1 MGKNDE
7 RFEFYFDCF
16 VFFYDFCRR
25 IKQRYDSMENTG
37 KIFGISLGPGDPE
50 LITLKALK
58 ALNAVE
64 VIFCPG
70 TKSGEGRMKSRALD
84 ILRQLEVDE
93 TKIRLFQVPMSR
105 DRQEALCAYD
115 RVCGE
120 VLELVRSGKSVG
132 ITAEGDACFYSSAHY
147 MYGQLAQVGFPVA
160 MIAGVPAF
168 IAAGASVGLHLVKQQ
183 ERLLVIPGDVIVEE
197 LLETIVAKRTL
208 VIMKEPLGEAV
219 LRPFIAR
226 HPELHYYYFEQ
237 VGTGQEYYSS
247 VREEILGHS
256 FTYFSILVIKPAFS
270 R

>member
-1 MGKNDE
+1 
-7 RFEFYFDCF
+7 
-16 VFFYDFCRR
+16 
-25 IKQRYDSMENTG
+25 MENTG

-58 ALNAVE
+58 ALNAVD

-147 MYGQLAQVGFPVA
+147 MYGQLAQAGFPVA

-168 IAAGASVGLHLVKQQ
+168 IAAGGCDCRRTAGNYSWQAYTRYHESSFGRGGIAS
-183 ERLLVIPGDVIVEE
+183 
-197 LLETIVAKRTL
+197 
-208 VIMKEPLGEAV
+208 
-219 LRPFIAR
+219 F
-226 HPELHYYYFEQ
+226 
-237 VGTGQEYYSS
+237 YS
-247 VREEILGHS
+247 
-256 FTYFSILVIKPAFS
+256 PAS
-270 R
+270 

>member
-1 MGKNDE
+1 MSGVGKNDE

-160 MIAGVPAF
+160 VYLLLLLPG
-168 IAAGASVGLHLVKQQ
+168 HLSDC
-183 ERLLVIPGDVIVEE
+183 IW
-197 LLETIVAKRTL
+197 
-208 VIMKEPLGEAV
+208 
-219 LRPFIAR
+219 
-226 HPELHYYYFEQ
+226 
-237 VGTGQEYYSS
+237 
-247 VREEILGHS
+247 
-256 FTYFSILVIKPAFS
+256 
-270 R
+270 

>member
-1 MGKNDE
+1 
-7 RFEFYFDCF
+7 
-16 VFFYDFCRR
+16 
-25 IKQRYDSMENTG
+25 MENTG

-58 ALNAVE
+58 ALNAVD

-132 ITAEGDACFYSSAHY
+132 ITAERAACAGRFSGCDDRRCTCFYCCRGICRIAF
-147 MYGQLAQVGFPVA
+147 GKTAGTTVGDSRGCDCRRTAGNYSCQAYTRYHESTFGRGG
-160 MIAGVPAF
+160 IASFYSPA
-168 IAAGASVGLHLVKQQ
+168 S
-183 ERLLVIPGDVIVEE
+183 
-197 LLETIVAKRTL
+197 
-208 VIMKEPLGEAV
+208 
-219 LRPFIAR
+219 
-226 HPELHYYYFEQ
+226 
-237 VGTGQEYYSS
+237 
-247 VREEILGHS
+247 
-256 FTYFSILVIKPAFS
+256 
-270 R
+270 

>member
-93 TKIRLFQVPMSR
+93 TKIRLFQVPMS
-105 DRQEALCAYD
+105 
-115 RVCGE
+115 
-120 VLELVRSGKSVG
+120 GKSVG

-208 VIMKEPLGEAV
+208 VIMKVPLGEAV

>member
-1 MGKNDE
+1 M
-7 RFEFYFDCF
+7 
-16 VFFYDFCRR
+16 
-25 IKQRYDSMENTG
+25 
-37 KIFGISLGPGDPE
+37 
-50 LITLKALK
+50 ITLKALK
-58 ALNAVE
+58 ALNAVD

-70 TKSGEGRMKSRALD
+70 TKSGVGRMNSRALD
-84 ILRQLEVDE
+84 ILRLLEVDE
-93 TKIRLFQVPMSR
+93 SYMRLFQVPMSR

-147 MYGQLAQVGFPVA
+147 MDGQLAQAWVPA
-160 MIAGVPAF
+160 AIIAGVPAF

-208 VIMKEPLGEAV
+208 VIMKVPLGEAV

-226 HPELHYYYFEQ
+226 HPELH
-237 VGTGQEYYSS
+237 
-247 VREEILGHS
+247 
-256 FTYFSILVIKPAFS
+256 
-270 R
+270 

>member
-1 MGKNDE
+1 
-7 RFEFYFDCF
+7 
-16 VFFYDFCRR
+16 
-25 IKQRYDSMENTG
+25 MENTG

-58 ALNAVE
+58 ALNA
-64 VIFCPG
+64 
-70 TKSGEGRMKSRALD
+70 
-84 ILRQLEVDE
+84 VDE

-147 MYGQLAQVGFPVA
+147 MYGQLAQAGFPVA

-208 VIMKEPLGEAV
+208 VIMKVPLGEAV

>member
-1 MGKNDE
+1 MK
-7 RFEFYFDCF
+7 
-16 VFFYDFCRR
+16 
-25 IKQRYDSMENTG
+25 G
-37 KIFGISLGPGDPE
+37 KIIGISLGPGDPE
-50 LITLKALK
+50 LITLKAWNT
-58 ALNAVE
+58 LNAVD

-132 ITAEGDACFYSSAHY
+132 ITAEGA
-147 MYGQLAQVGFPVA
+147 GFPVA

-208 VIMKEPLGEAV
+208 VIMKVPLGEAV

>member
-58 ALNAVE
+58 ALNAVD

-147 MYGQLAQVGFPVA
+147 MYGQLAQAGFDRRCTCFYCCRGICRIAFGKTAGTTVGDSRGCDCRRTAGNYSCQAYTRYHESTFGRGG
-160 MIAGVPAF
+160 IASFYSPA
-168 IAAGASVGLHLVKQQ
+168 S
-183 ERLLVIPGDVIVEE
+183 
-197 LLETIVAKRTL
+197 
-208 VIMKEPLGEAV
+208 
-219 LRPFIAR
+219 
-226 HPELHYYYFEQ
+226 
-237 VGTGQEYYSS
+237 
-247 VREEILGHS
+247 
-256 FTYFSILVIKPAFS
+256 
-270 R
+270 

>member
-1 MGKNDE
+1 
-7 RFEFYFDCF
+7 
-16 VFFYDFCRR
+16 
-25 IKQRYDSMENTG
+25 MENTG

-58 ALNAVE
+58 ALNAVD

-132 ITAEGDACFYSSAHY
+132 ITAEGDA
-147 MYGQLAQVGFPVA
+147 
-160 MIAGVPAF
+160 
-168 IAAGASVGLHLVKQQ
+168 AGASVGLHLVKQQ

-208 VIMKEPLGEAV
+208 VIMKVPLGEAV

>member
-1 MGKNDE
+1 
-7 RFEFYFDCF
+7 
-16 VFFYDFCRR
+16 
-25 IKQRYDSMENTG
+25 MENTG

-58 ALNAVE
+58 ALNAVD

-147 MYGQLAQVGFPVA
+147 MYGQLAQAGFPVA

-197 LLETIVAKRTL
+197 LLETIV
-208 VIMKEPLGEAV
+208 
-219 LRPFIAR
+219 
-226 HPELHYYYFEQ
+226 
-237 VGTGQEYYSS
+237 
-247 VREEILGHS
+247 REEILGHS

>member
-1 MGKNDE
+1 
-7 RFEFYFDCF
+7 
-16 VFFYDFCRR
+16 
-25 IKQRYDSMENTG
+25 MENTG

-58 ALNAVE
+58 ALNAVD

-105 DRQEALCAYD
+105 
-115 RVCGE
+115 VCGE

-147 MYGQLAQVGFPVA
+147 MYGQLAQAGFPVA

-208 VIMKEPLGEAV
+208 VIMKVPLGEAV

>member
-1 MGKNDE
+1 MK
-7 RFEFYFDCF
+7 
-16 VFFYDFCRR
+16 
-25 IKQRYDSMENTG
+25 G
-37 KIFGISLGPGDPE
+37 KIIGISLGPGDPE
-50 LITLKALK
+50 LITLKAWNT
-58 ALNAVE
+58 LNAVD

-70 TKSGEGRMKSRALD
+70 TKSGEGQIKSRALD
-84 ILRQLEVDE
+84 ILRQLEIDE

-115 RVCGE
+115 RVCEE

-147 MYGQLAQVGFPVA
+147 MYEQLAR
-160 MIAGVPAF
+160 
-168 IAAGASVGLHLVKQQ
+168 AGASVGLHLVKQQ
-183 ERLLVIPGDVIVEE
+183 ERLLVIPGDVVVEE

-208 VIMKEPLGEAV
+208 VIMKVPLGEAV

>member
-1 MGKNDE
+1 
-7 RFEFYFDCF
+7 
-16 VFFYDFCRR
+16 
-25 IKQRYDSMENTG
+25 
-37 KIFGISLGPGDPE
+37 
-50 LITLKALK
+50 
-58 ALNAVE
+58 
-64 VIFCPG
+64 
-70 TKSGEGRMKSRALD
+70 
-84 ILRQLEVDE
+84 
-93 TKIRLFQVPMSR
+93 
-105 DRQEALCAYD
+105 
-115 RVCGE
+115 
-120 VLELVRSGKSVG
+120 
-132 ITAEGDACFYSSAHY
+132 
-147 MYGQLAQVGFPVA
+147 MYGQLAQAGFPVA

-197 LLETIVAKRTL
+197 LLETIVGKRTL
-208 VIMKEPLGEAV
+208 VIMKVPLGEAV